1 MKCSSRGTQTQEV
14 VLGFPLWP
22 YHLQVLLLYPV
33 QLVRF
38 RTQQA
43 SGTWYTKI
51 IEILSNPLEKDLL
64 LSFVPFITLS
74 FDVIHEFYRNT
85 LWLFFFYPLK

>member
-1 MKCSSRGTQTQEV
+1 MKCSSTGTQTQEV
-14 VLGFPLWP
+14 LLGFPLWP

-33 QLVRF
+33 QLVCF

-51 IEILSNPLEKDLL
+51 IEIVSNSLEKDLL
-64 LSFVPFITLS
+64 LSFIPFITLF
-74 FDVIHEFYRNT
+74 FDVIHELYHNT
-85 LWLFFFYPLK
+85 LWLFFLTP